1 MRNNTEIKLD
11 NMIVKQNFLITILDL
26 ISFFFVGGGDRS
38 SGDGGGEVE
47 DRTRGDPST
56 NEEQLFEGESKSRI

>member
-11 NMIVKQNFLITILDL
+11 NMIVKQNFVITVLDL
-26 ISFFFVGGGDRS
+26 ISFFVGGGDRS
-38 SGDGGGEVE
+38 SGDRSGEVE